1 MKFLIDDLVVYFP
14 YDYIY
19 PEQYSYM
26 RELKMTLDAEG
37 HGAIEM
43 PSGTGKTITL
53 LSLIVAYILQY
64 PEKLIKLVY
73 CSRTVPEIEK
83 TVGELK
89 RLIEFYKKETNQPDL
104 KFLGLSLSSRKNL
117 CINPEVNKTNI
128 GKEVDNKCM
137 NLTASFIREKAKSDK
152 TIKLCSFYEQF
163 ESEGQDSLIPSGV
176 YNLDDLKQMGQR
188 KNWCPY
194 FLARYTMQHAN
205 VIIYSY
211 HYLLDPKIA
220 EIVSKDLPKQTV
232 IVFDEAHNIDNVC
245 IDSMSLS
252 LNKRLLQKAGE
263 NLETLNT
270 HIKKLKEHDEEK
282 LKNEYKRLVD
292 GLKEAQVIRETD
304 MALANPI
311 LPKDILDE
319 AVPGNIRKAEHFIIF
334 MKRFLEYV
342 KTRLR
347 ISHKVQESP
356 PSFLNDIFSKVCI
369 DRKPLRFCFER
380 LRSLLK
386 SLEVADVQNYSALV
400 VLANFATMVSTYT
413 QGFTIIIELPD
424 DGRPVTSLS
433 SVNAPSP
440 VLYFACLDASIAIK
454 PVFDRFKSVIITSGT
469 LSPLEI
475 YPKLLDFRA
484 ANMVSL
490 PMTLAR
496 PVICP
501 MIVGRGNDQVS
512 ISSRYETRDDIAVI
526 RNYGLLVVEMSNKVP
541 DGIVCFFTSYSY
553 MESTVSNWYV
563 QGIIEQ
569 ILKNKLL
576 FVETQD
582 SMETSLALYNYTKA
596 CENGRGAV
604 LLAVARG
611 KVSEGIDFDN
621 HLGRCIIMIGIP
633 YVYTLS
639 SILRARMDFLREMY
653 NINES
658 DFLTFDAMRHAA
670 QCVGRALRGKNDYGI
685 MCFADKRYAK
695 ADKREKLPKWIREYL
710 NDADCNLSIEEAVS
724 KARKWLKQMAQPL
737 THKEQLGVSLL
748 NEELLEQ
755 IRLKSLN
762 HDQRMEH

>member
-1 MKFLIDDLVVYFP
+1 MSVL
-14 YDYIY
+14 
-19 PEQYSYM
+19 
-26 RELKMTLDAEG
+26 
-37 HGAIEM
+37 
-43 PSGTGKTITL
+43 
-53 LSLIVAYILQY
+53 
-64 PEKLIKLVY
+64 
-73 CSRTVPEIEK
+73 
-83 TVGELK
+83 
-89 RLIEFYKKETNQPDL
+89 
-104 KFLGLSLSSRKNL
+104 
-117 CINPEVNKTNI
+117 
-128 GKEVDNKCM
+128 
-137 NLTASFIREKAKSDK
+137 
-152 TIKLCSFYEQF
+152 
-163 ESEGQDSLIPSGV
+163 
-176 YNLDDLKQMGQR
+176 
-188 KNWCPY
+188 
-194 FLARYTMQHAN
+194 LARYTIQHAN

-220 EIVSKDLPKQTV
+220 EIVSKDLPKQSV
-232 IVFDEAHNIDNVC
+232 VVFDEAHNIDNVC

-263 NLETLNT
+263 NLEALNT
-270 HIKKLKEHDEEK
+270 RVKKLKEHDEER
-282 LKNEYKRLVD
+282 LKNEYQRLVD
-292 GLKEAQVIRETD
+292 GLKEAQIARETE

-311 LPKDILDE
+311 LPKDVLEE

-347 ISHKVQESP
+347 VQHKVQESP
-356 PSFLNDIFSKVCI
+356 PSFLKDIANKVCI
-369 DRKPLRFCFER
+369 ERKPLRFCYER

-386 SLEVADVQNYSALV
+386 SLELVDIQNYSSLV

-424 DGRPVTSLS
+424 DGRPITSMS
-433 SVNAPSP
+433 AANAPSP
-440 VLYFACLDASIAIK
+440 ILYFACLDASIAIK
-454 PVFDRFKSVIITSGT
+454 PVFERFKSVIITSGT

-526 RNYGLLVVEMSNKVP
+526 RNYGLLVVEMSSIVP

-553 MESTVSNWYV
+553 MESIVSNWYV

-569 ILKNKLL
+569 ILKYKLL

-582 SMETSLALYNYTKA
+582 SIETSLALYNYTKA

-621 HLGRCIIMIGIP
+621 HLGRCIIMIGKLVIFI
-633 YVYTLS
+633 Y
-639 SILRARMDFLREMY
+639 
-653 NINES
+653 
-658 DFLTFDAMRHAA
+658 
-670 QCVGRALRGKNDYGI
+670 YGH
-685 MCFADKRYAK
+685 
-695 ADKREKLPKWIREYL
+695 L
-710 NDADCNLSIEEAVS
+710 NV
-724 KARKWLKQMAQPL
+724 
-737 THKEQLGVSLL
+737 
-748 NEELLEQ
+748 
-755 IRLKSLN
+755 
-762 HDQRMEH
+762 

>member
-1 MKFLIDDLVVYFP
+1 MMK
-14 YDYIY
+14 
-19 PEQYSYM
+19 
-26 RELKMTLDAEG
+26 ELKMTLDAEG
-37 HGAIEM
+37 HGVLEM
-43 PSGTGKTITL
+43 PSGTGKTVTL

-64 PEKLIKLVY
+64 PEKLVKLVY

-83 TVGELK
+83 AIGELK
-89 RLIEFYKKETNQPDL
+89 RLVEFYKQETNQPDL

-117 CINPEVNKTNI
+117 CINPEANKSNV

-137 NLTASFIREKAKSDK
+137 NMTASFVREKAKTDK
-152 TIKLCSFYEQF
+152 TIKTCSFYEQF
-163 ESEGQDSLIPSGV
+163 ELEGQDSLIPSGI
-176 YNLDDLKQMGQR
+176 YNLDDLKQFGLKR
-188 KNWCPY
+188 NWCPY
-194 FLARYTMQHAN
+194 FLARYTMKHAN
-205 VIIYSY
+205 VVIYSY

-220 EIVSKDLPKQTV
+220 EIVSKDIPKESV

-252 LNKRLLQKAGE
+252 LNKRLLQRAGE
-263 NLETLNT
+263 NLEVLDKQ
-270 HIKKLKEHDEEK
+270 IKKIKQTDEER
-282 LKNEYKRLVD
+282 LNSEYKKLVE

-319 AVPGNIRKAEHFIIF
+319 AVPGNIRKAEHFLIF

-356 PSFLNDIFSKVCI
+356 PSFVNDIFSKVYI
-369 DRKPLRFCFER
+369 ERKPLRFCYER

-386 SLEVADVQNYSALV
+386 HLEIADIQSFSPLLV
-400 VLANFATMVSTYT
+400 LTNFATMVSTYT
-413 QGFTIIIELPD
+413 NGFTIIIEIPD
-424 DGRPVTSLS
+424 DGRPITSAS
-433 SVNAPSP
+433 SNNAPSP

-454 PVFDRFKSVIITSGT
+454 PVFERFKSVIITSGT

-475 YPKLLDFRA
+475 YPKLLDFRV

-526 RNYGLLVVEMSNKVP
+526 RNYGTLVVEMSKVVP

-553 MESTVSNWYV
+553 MESIVSNWYE

-582 SMETSLALYNYTKA
+582 SIETSLALYNYTKA

-639 SILRARMDFLREMY
+639 SILRARLEFLREMY

-685 MCFADKRYAK
+685 MCFADKRFAK
-695 ADKREKLPKWIREYL
+695 ADKRQKLPKWIRDYL
-710 NDADCNLSIEEAVS
+710 QDCDCNLSIEEAMS
-724 KARKWLKQMAQPL
+724 KSKRWLKQMAQPL
-737 THKEQLGVSLL
+737 THKEQLGISLL

-755 IRLKSLN
+755 IRMKSN
-762 HDQRMEH
+762 YQDNRMEH

>member
-1 MKFLIDDLVVYFP
+1 MKFQIDELVVYFP

-26 RELKMTLDAEG
+26 RELKMTLDGSG
-37 HGAIEM
+37 HGVLEM
-43 PSGTGKTITL
+43 PSGTGKTISL

-64 PEKLIKLVY
+64 PDKLVKLIY
-73 CSRTVPEIEK
+73 CSRTVQEIEK

-89 RLIEFYKKETNQPDL
+89 RLIDFYKKQTNNPDL

-117 CINPEVNKTNI
+117 CIHPEAAKFNLT
-128 GKEVDNKCM
+128 KEVDTKCM
-137 NLTASFIREKAKSDK
+137 NMTASFMREKAKTDK
-152 TIKLCSFYEQF
+152 TISLCSYYEKF
-163 ESEGQDSLIPSGV
+163 DLEGRDQLIPWGV
-176 YNLDDLKQMGQR
+176 YNLDDLKEIGHK

-194 FLARYTMQHAN
+194 FLARYTIQHAN

-220 EIVSKDLPKQTV
+220 EIVSKDLPKQSV
-232 IVFDEAHNIDNVC
+232 VVFDEAHNIDNVC

-252 LNKRLLQKAGE
+252 INKRLLTKCGE
-263 NLETLNT
+263 NLESLSNQ
-270 HIKKLKEHDEEK
+270 IKKLKETDEER

-292 GLKEAQVIRETD
+292 GLKEAQKARETD
-304 MALANPI
+304 LSLANPI
-311 LPKDILDE
+311 LPQDVLDE

-347 ISHKVQESP
+347 VAHKVQESP
-356 PSFLNDIFSKVCI
+356 PSFLKDLSSKVCI
-369 DRKPLRFCFER
+369 ERKPLRFCFER

-386 SLEVADVQNYSALV
+386 SLELVDMSTYSSLIL
-400 VLANFATMVSTYT
+400 LANFATMVSTYM
-413 QGFTIIIELPD
+413 QGFTIIIEVPD
-424 DGRPVTSLS
+424 DGRPITSS
-433 SVNAPSP
+433 TNSVSP

-454 PVFDRFKSVIITSGT
+454 PVFDRFNSVIITSGT
-469 LSPLEI
+469 LSPLEMYAKI
-475 YPKLLDFRA
+475 LDFRA
-484 ANMVSL
+484 ANTVSL

-496 PVICP
+496 PMICP

-512 ISSRYETRDDIAVI
+512 ISSRYETRDDIAVV
-526 RNYGLLVVEMSNKVP
+526 RNYGLLVVEMSSIVP
-541 DGIVCFFTSYSY
+541 DGVVCFFTSYSY
-553 MESTVSNWYV
+553 MESIVSNWYV

-569 ILKNKLL
+569 ILKYKLL
-576 FVETQD
+576 FIETQD
-582 SMETSLALYNYTKA
+582 AIETSLALHNYHKA

-639 SILRARMDFLREMY
+639 SILRARLDFLREMY
-653 NINES
+653 DIKEN

-670 QCVGRALRGKNDYGI
+670 QCVGRALRGIYFIFCYK
-685 MCFADKRYAK
+685 
-695 ADKREKLPKWIREYL
+695 KLIYKKIKKL
-710 NDADCNLSIEEAVS
+710 I
-724 KARKWLKQMAQPL
+724 
-737 THKEQLGVSLL
+737 
-748 NEELLEQ
+748 
-755 IRLKSLN
+755 
-762 HDQRMEH
+762 